1 MTLTTESP
9 DSDDPFL
16 AVEAAVLAV
25 TQFSVFSDLA
35 EALFKKCVKILQWKF
50 NSFIDDVEE
59 LFDQMRQVI
68 NHFYWN

>member
-1 MTLTTESP
+1 M
-9 DSDDPFL
+9 
-16 AVEAAVLAV
+16 EAAVLAV
-25 TQFSVFSDLA
+25 TQFSVFSELA

-50 NSFIDDVEE
+50 NSSVDDVEE

>member
-35 EALFKKCVKILQWKF
+35 EALFKKCVRILQWKF
-50 NSFIDDVEE
+50 NSSIDDVED

-68 NHFYWN
+68 NHFNW